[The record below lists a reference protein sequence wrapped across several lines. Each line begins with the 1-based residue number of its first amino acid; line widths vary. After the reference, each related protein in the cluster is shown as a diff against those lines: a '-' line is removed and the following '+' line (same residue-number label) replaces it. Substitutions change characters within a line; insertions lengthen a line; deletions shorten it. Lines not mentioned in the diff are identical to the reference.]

1 MNDNNNRPVFLNL
14 LRIDLPVTAVISI
27 GHRISG
33 LAMFLSIPF
42 FLYLFD
48 LSLSSAEGFAKAT
61 AWLDNFA
68 VKLICIL
75 MLWGLI
81 HHFLAGIR
89 FLLIDM
95 QIGMGKAAA
104 NRGAWLVHVAELVVL
119 FVAVAVLL

>member
-1 MNDNNNRPVFLNL
+1 
-14 LRIDLPVTAVISI
+14 
-27 GHRISG
+27 
-33 LAMFLSIPF
+33 MFLSIPF

-48 LSLSSAEGFAKAT
+48 LSLSGPQGFEQTKT
-61 AWLDNFA
+61 WLGSTP
-68 VKLICIL
+68 VKLLCIL

-104 NRGAWLVHVAELVVL
+104 NKGAWLVHVSELLLL